1 MFLQNMDS
9 LLIRYWFKSKNG
21 LGFGVTAYSIDDAI
35 SILTSSRSAMA
46 YGPNLESYV
55 KNVDIRNLDQN
66 QVILNM
72 GVCSIRGIWF
82 PNVG

>member
-1 MFLQNMDS
+1 MDS

-21 LGFGVTAYSIDDAI
+21 LGPGVTAYSIDDAI